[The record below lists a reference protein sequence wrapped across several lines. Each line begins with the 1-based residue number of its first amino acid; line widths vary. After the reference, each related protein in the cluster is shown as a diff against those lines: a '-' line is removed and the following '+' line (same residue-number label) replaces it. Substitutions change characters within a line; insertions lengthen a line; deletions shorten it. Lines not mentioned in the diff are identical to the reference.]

1 MYKTT
6 LICPR
11 PAGPVV
17 LTIHEDRLVDGE
29 VIIVREGR
37 GIFAPPSTKLTVNK
51 PLDVVVGD
59 LTAWCKGELIQSAL
73 ADWPPQER
81 EWLITGIEPGHELNP
96 Y

>member
-11 PAGPVV
+11 PAGAVV
-17 LTIHEDRLVDGE
+17 LTIHLDLLTGE
-29 VIIVREGR
+29 VVMLREGR
-37 GIFAPPSTKLTVNK
+37 GIFAPPGSKLTVNK
-51 PLDVVVGD
+51 PLDEVVAQ
-59 LTAWCKGELIQSAL
+59 LTSWCKGELIQSAL
-73 ADWPPQER
+73 ADWSVQER